1 MVRCRREDWASAS
14 PLARGGR
21 SEHKTRRVNLLEEG
35 AYETA
40 PTANGRRI
48 RKPLDNDFLYY
59 AQASNTGKCMLCCV
73 RQLVKC
79 ILLHDLLTKNSKYC
93 CN

>member
-1 MVRCRREDWASAS
+1 MTVRSRCDDWASAS
-14 PLARGGR
+14 PLTRGGR
-21 SEHKTRRVNLLEEG
+21 SEHKTRKVNLMEEG

-59 AQASNTGKCMLCCV
+59 AQAGSAGLPPTLNPVVMSCGDVM
-73 RQLVKC
+73 
-79 ILLHDLLTKNSKYC
+79 
-93 CN
+93 